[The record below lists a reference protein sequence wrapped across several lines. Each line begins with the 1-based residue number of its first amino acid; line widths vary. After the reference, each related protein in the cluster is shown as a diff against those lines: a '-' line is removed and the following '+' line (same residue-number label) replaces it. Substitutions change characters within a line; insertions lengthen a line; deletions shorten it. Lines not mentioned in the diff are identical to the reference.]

1 MVQYKKHY
9 LITGGAGFIGS
20 HLIKALAPDPT
31 IRITSIDNFDPFYSR
46 QLKLLNTEGFEKQRN
61 IMMIER
67 DLTSLSVKELVELM
81 PQPVDVIIH
90 LAAKAGVRPSI
101 IDPLSYEKVNVLGTQ
116 VLLDFAKETG
126 VKQFVFASSSSV
138 YGVNKNV
145 PWKETEPLQPI
156 SPYAMTKLSC
166 EMAGHVFSHLYRIRF
181 IALRFFTVYGPSQR
195 PDLAIHKFTKAIFQN
210 QPIAMFGDGSTSR
223 DYTYIDDIVEGIKGA
238 INYNGS
244 SFEIIN
250 LGNSYTVS
258 LLQLIQSIED
268 VVGKKAIVDQQ
279 PEQPGDVP
287 QTFSDI
293 TKAKQLLNYEPKTDL
308 KSGLQKFHQWFLQHQ
323 NLLLSKL

>member
-1 MVQYKKHY
+1 MIQYRKHY
-9 LITGGAGFIGS
+9 LITGGAGFIAS
-20 HLIKALAPDPT
+20 NLIRALAKDES

-46 QLKLLNTEGFEKQRN
+46 QLKLLNTEGFEQYRN

-67 DLTSLSVKELVELM
+67 DLTTLSVKELIEIM

-101 IDPLSYEKVNVLGTQ
+101 IDPLGYEKVNVLGTQ

-166 EMAGHVFSHLYRIRF
+166 EMAGHVFSHLYGIRF

-195 PDLAIHKFTKAIFQN
+195 PDLAIHKFTKAIYQN
-210 QPIAMFGDGSTSR
+210 HPITMFGDGSTSR
-223 DYTYIDDIVEGIKGA
+223 DYTYVDDIVEGIKAA
-238 INYNGS
+238 IDYTGS

-250 LGNSYTVS
+250 LGNNYTVT
-258 LLQLIQSIED
+258 LLQLIQSIEE
-268 VVGKKAIVDQQ
+268 VVGKKAIINQQ

-293 TKAKQLLNYEPKTDL
+293 TKAKQLLNYQPKTDL
-308 KSGLQKFHQWFLQHQ
+308 RSGLHTFHQWFLQHQ
-323 NLLLSKL
+323 NLLLAKL

>member
-1 MVQYKKHY
+1 MAQYKKHY

-20 HLIKALAPDPT
+20 NLIKALAQDQS

-46 QLKLLNTEGFEKQRN
+46 QLKLLNTDSFEGNRS
-61 IMMIER
+61 IMLIER
-67 DLTSLSVKELVELM
+67 DLASLSVKELIEIM

-101 IDPLSYEKVNVLGTQ
+101 IDPLGYQKVNVLGTQ
-116 VLLDFAKETG
+116 VLLDYAKETG

-145 PWKETEPLQPI
+145 PWKETEALQPI
-156 SPYAMTKLSC
+156 SPYAMTKLSS
-166 EMAGHVFSHLYRIRF
+166 EMAGHVFSHLYGIRF

-195 PDLAIHKFTKAIFQN
+195 PDLAVHKFTKAIYQD
-210 QPIAMFGDGSTSR
+210 QPITMFGDGSTSR
-223 DYTYIDDIVEGIKGA
+223 DYTYVDDIVDGIKA
-238 INYNGS
+238 SVNYTGS
-244 SFEIIN
+244 FFEIIN

-258 LLQLIQSIED
+258 LSQLIQSIEE
-268 VVGKKAIVDQQ
+268 VVGRKAIIDQQ

-293 TKAKQLLNYEPKTDL
+293 TKAKRLLNYEPKTNL
-308 KSGLQKFHQWFLQHQ
+308 KSGLEKFHQWFLQHQ